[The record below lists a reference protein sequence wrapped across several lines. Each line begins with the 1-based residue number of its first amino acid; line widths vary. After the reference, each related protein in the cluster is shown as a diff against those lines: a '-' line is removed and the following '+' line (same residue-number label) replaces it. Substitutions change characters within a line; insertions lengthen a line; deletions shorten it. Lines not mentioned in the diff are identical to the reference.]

1 MRNKVVS
8 ILANP
13 DDLTIESNEEEPT
26 APPAPVMMTFDGTEE
41 EEEALKERQVFLEI
55 EKFRIRQAARDKEI
69 AEQKKQRL
77 RERLL
82 QLRKNQERMAAA
94 LVVENAKAEAREKD
108 RRDSEKRVRET
119 AEEAADS
126 KRRRQEVIEMV
137 NSEVLEESFFQR
149 AKKVDLKFTTTQKPT
164 KIAPAAGLFSA
175 HTEEEE
181 SKPKRLIVPIDYE
194 DDKNES
200 PNASRKRKQKELVD
214 QIPTEKDALFAY
226 SIDWET
232 VQKLQIA
239 ETSLRPWI
247 VKKMVE
253 YLGEEERTLIN
264 FIIAKISNRCEP
276 TDLLSKLTFFCFF
289 MVTHIDELAPVLDE
303 EAEQFVIKLWRMLIF
318 SLIAAANA

>member
-1 MRNKVVS
+1 MRTKVVS
-8 ILANP
+8 MLANP
-13 DDLTIESNEEEPT
+13 DDLTLQSKEEELT
-26 APPAPVMMTFDGTEE
+26 APSAPMMMNFDGTEE

-82 QLRKNQERMAAA
+82 QLRRNQERMAAA

-108 RRDSEKRVRET
+108 RQESEKRVRET
-119 AEEAADS
+119 AEEAAES
-126 KRRRQEVIEMV
+126 KRRRQEVLEMV
-137 NSEVLEESFFQR
+137 SSEVLEESFFQR
-149 AKKVDLKFTTTQKPT
+149 AKKVDLKFTTTLKPT
-164 KIAPAAGLFSA
+164 KITPAAGLFSA

-181 SKPKRLIVPIDYE
+181 TKPMRSIVPIDYE
-194 DDKNES
+194 EDKNES
-200 PNASRKRKQKELVD
+200 PEATRKRKQKELVD

-226 SIDWET
+226 KIDWDT

-239 ETSLRPWI
+239 EASLRPWI

-253 YLGEEERTLIN
+253 YLGEEEKTLIN

-276 TDLLSKLTFFCFF
+276 TDLLSKLKYLSI
-289 MVTHIDELAPVLDE
+289 V
-303 EAEQFVIKLWRMLIF
+303 
-318 SLIAAANA
+318 SN